1 MTLESQ
7 IDPELEAVAEALRV
21 LDPNGLRT
29 ARVLRNTFD
38 QLYDG
43 QRTGRYRWDQL
54 FKTEKTHCGTLVEIN
69 LQREFRFEDGTA
81 MDFRIAGTE
90 VDCKYSQSLSGWMI
104 PPEASGHLCMLLWAE
119 DTATPSW
126 SLGLV
131 RVTPERLNAGS
142 NRDGK
147 KTLNEAGRASIKWLW
162 DRVSLPPN
170 VLLQMDREVVDR
182 IMSLSAKSGAK
193 GVNELFRSA
202 LGRIVGRAVVA
213 TVAQQDDYMKRVRA
227 NGGARTALQKEGIII
242 LGQYQSHVEIA
253 KVLGVPVPGPGDSI
267 SVRVTPAQSMGP
279 RVVEVG
285 GLLWKTAASD
295 DPVVGAPD
303 LPTPTRNNANSK

>member
-1 MTLESQ
+1 MTAESK
-7 IDPELEAVAEALRV
+7 IDPELEAVAEALRAI
-21 LDPNGLRT
+21 DPNGLRT

-69 LQREFRFEDGTA
+69 LQREFRFEDGVA

-131 RVTPERLNAGS
+131 RITPERLNAGS

-162 DRVSLPPN
+162 DRVSLPAN

-182 IMSLSAKSGAK
+182 IMLLSSRSGAK

-202 LGRIVGRAVVA
+202 QGRIVGRAVVA
-213 TVAQQDDYMKRVRA
+213 TVAQQDDYMKRLRA
-227 NGGARTALQKEGIII
+227 NGGARSALKPEGIILIGHYRKHASIAEAFGLPVPI
-242 LGQYQSHVEIA
+242 LGET
-253 KVLGVPVPGPGDSI
+253 I
-267 SVRVTPAQSMGP
+267 SVRVAPSEPAALGA
-279 RVVEVG
+279 VEIEAG
-285 GLLWKTAASD
+285 FWRLANLSD
-295 DPVVGAPD
+295 PAIPAPE
-303 LPTPTRNNANSK
+303 LPKI